1 MLRLGAVQGEI
12 CRPVF
17 FFTLRMSFMTFLL
30 RFPSLLA
37 GGIAYNARDG
47 SVSLIPLLSL
57 IR

>member
-1 MLRLGAVQGEI
+1 MVFEMSQHRL
-12 CRPVF
+12 RPVF

-47 SVSLIPLLSL
+47 SVSSIPLLSL